1 MARSW
6 KGYLIVQNEADD
18 GDPSFSCRI
27 QQVAMSIFFAE
38 KIGFVRKSG
47 GPYICKFELVVNSLI
62 IFLCNPD
69 YANESDTSPTFKV
82 ELILIQQCSLITQMS
97 CLT

>member
-18 GDPSFSCRI
+18 GDPSFSCRV

-38 KIGFVRKSG
+38 KTRFAWKSG

-82 ELILIQQCSLITQMS
+82 ELILIQQCPIITQMS

>member
-18 GDPSFSCRI
+18 ADPSFSCRV
-27 QQVAMSIFFAE
+27 QQVTMSIFFFR
-38 KIGFVRKSG
+38 KNWFCSKKSG
-47 GPYICKFELVVNSLI
+47 RPYICKFELVVNSLI

-82 ELILIQQCSLITQMS
+82 ELILI
-97 CLT
+97 